1 MRVLLDT
8 HALIWW
14 WTDSLR
20 LSSTVRQVIADPA
33 NEIFISTAS
42 VWEIR
47 TKQRLG
53 KLSQIPD
60 LTAHFSELLQRLD
73 AIPEGEGTLTG
84 DLGKG
89 LRGVGLM
96 IGKSGVPVIP
106 VRLFGAYE
114 ALPRGKSLP
123 RPSKITLVVG
133 EPIVFTKEELAAKDK
148 DAYTAL
154 SQRVMDEIGK
164 LEIKVPA

>member
-60 LTAHFSELLQRLD
+60 LTAHFSELLQRSRFEVLD
-73 AIPEGEGTLTG
+73 IAWRHAL
-84 DLGKG
+84 
-89 LRGVGLM
+89 VA
-96 IGKSGVPVIP
+96 
-106 VRLFGAYE
+106 GAYP
-114 ALPRGKSLP
+114 ADHRDPFDRM
-123 RPSKITLVVG
+123 
-133 EPIVFTKEELAAKDK
+133 LAAQAQIENLHLVTTDQ
-148 DAYTAL
+148 AFEAFGT
-154 SQRVMDEIGK
+154 RIFW
-164 LEIKVPA
+164 